1 MEHKHRDQNSSG
13 NDHTFRYTYI
23 APTEEERRE
32 IESIRRS
39 YVTEEGG
46 ESKLDQL
53 RALDSRVK
61 KPALWVALILGILG
75 LLSFGLGMSM
85 VLEWR
90 MFLGGVMVS
99 LAGVVLMVLVY
110 PVHETILKRNKAK
123 YRDQILKLSEE
134 LLHEDESRIQ

>member
-1 MEHKHRDQNSSG
+1 DQNSSE

-39 YVTEEGG
+39 YVNEEEGD
-46 ESKLDQL
+46 SKLDQL

-90 MFLGGVMVS
+90 MFLGGVIVS
-99 LAGVVLMVLVY
+99 LAGTALMVLAY
-110 PVHETILKRNKAK
+110 PANEAILRRNKAK
-123 YRDQILKLSEE
+123 YRDRILKLSEE
-134 LLHEDESRIQ
+134 LLHKDESRK